1 MNRMLD
7 GIPSFVTFTHYY
19 QSMEYKQYDASVDL
33 AQYIKCYWSLES
45 AETEPKLKQN
55 ILPDGCMEM
64 IFHYGDLYK
73 QYVDQTEF
81 VLQPRSFVFGQIT
94 RPLEIEPTGGI
105 GIFAVRFQPDGFMP
119 FSPVNVEEMNDKATT
134 LEFLF
139 GEDGIN
145 IERAILGATEI
156 SQRIQIIEEFLM
168 KKLVSDEVRN
178 RIVKSSVELLL
189 VSKGQMSVSE
199 LSGQLQISPR
209 YLEKKFSSTIGI
221 SPKQLTKIIRLQA
234 ALKMMQQKQ
243 FATLTSLAY
252 ESGYYDQAHFI
263 KDFKEFAG
271 TSPKEF
277 YKDNLKMSALFIDAG

>member
-1 MNRMLD
+1 
-7 GIPSFVTFTHYY
+7 
-19 QSMEYKQYDASVDL
+19 MEYKQYEVSEDL
-33 AQYIKCYWSLES
+33 AQYVKCYWTLEL
-45 AETEPKLKQN
+45 ADTEPKLKQN
-55 ILPDGCMEM
+55 IMPDGCMEM

-73 QYVDQTEF
+73 QYVDQTES

-94 RPLEIEPTGGI
+94 RPLEIEPTGRI
-105 GIFAVRFQPDGFMP
+105 GVFAVRFQPDGFMP
-119 FSPVNVEEMNDKATT
+119 FAPMNVEEMNDKATP
-134 LEFLF
+134 LEVLF
-139 GEDGIN
+139 GQDGIN
-145 IERAILGATEI
+145 IERAVLGVSEI
-156 SQRIQIIEEFLM
+156 TQRVQIIEEFLM

-178 RIVKSSVELLL
+178 RIVKSSVDLLL
-189 VSKGQMSVSE
+189 VSKGQLSVSE

-209 YLEKKFSSTIGI
+209 YLEKKFSSAIGI

-243 FATLTSLAY
+243 YATLTALAY

-277 YKDNLKMSALFIDAG
+277 YKDNLKLSALFIGEG